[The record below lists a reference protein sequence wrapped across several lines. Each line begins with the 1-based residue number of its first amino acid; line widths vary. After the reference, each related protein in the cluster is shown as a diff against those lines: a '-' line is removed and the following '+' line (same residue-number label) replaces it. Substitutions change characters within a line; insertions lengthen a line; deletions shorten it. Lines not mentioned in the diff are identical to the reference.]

1 MAKRNSGWGNTSC
14 YLQTTGHGCVHGAKL
29 DFAHHSVSPSTCPG
43 GAFPSQRQSFNG
55 FLCKKLQRNLWEP
68 RCHGPGLLK
77 CTGRNFLPHQNHFG
91 TNSSVML
98 IHFFLFLLITTTRQ
112 PDGKSTRMDVHFSEL
127 LLGSGGTG
135 IQSSKSCPENEQ
147 ESSKFASA
155 AALRRKC
162 ASAGI
167 FTLCLQ
173 ACAQRRQASTGQRR
187 GKEEPAR

>member
-1 MAKRNSGWGNTSC
+1 M
-14 YLQTTGHGCVHGAKL
+14 QTMCCALTPKEGCGAVGK
-29 DFAHHSVSPSTCPG
+29 ACTAA
-43 GAFPSQRQSFNG
+43 AF
-55 FLCKKLQRNLWEP
+55 LTLVELA